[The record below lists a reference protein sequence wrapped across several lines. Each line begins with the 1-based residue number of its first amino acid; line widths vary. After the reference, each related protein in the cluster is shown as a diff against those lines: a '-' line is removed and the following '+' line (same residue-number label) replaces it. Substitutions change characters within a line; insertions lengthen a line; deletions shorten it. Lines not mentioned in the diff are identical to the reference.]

1 MNDLIKQETELLKGL
16 VESKAAQIKAV
27 FQPMVVMLEN
37 FEEKYTEIIALDISP
52 DKCKQAKRLRIDI
65 SRVRIDADKVRGEQ
79 KAEYIRAG
87 NAIQGVYNILK
98 YAVTD
103 KEEKLKDVELHY
115 EKIEEEKKAKL
126 QIDRALELSRYEAS
140 GDFVDLGNMP
150 DEVWTNYLAGVKN
163 NYEAGKEAERKAEA
177 DRIAKI
183 EADEKETYRLNKMY
197 ELGLKYNGES
207 FIYKDINFHWTD
219 LLCMTDE
226 DFEKAH
232 IGAEKRKL
240 QIEKE
245 EAEEQAKIKADND
258 RLKLE
263 ADKAEKKRLAD
274 EKKQAS
280 KLKTER
286 DKAAAESKKQADIL
300 KAEQDK
306 AAAERLEQELKLKT
320 EREAR
325 EKLERE
331 AKEKADREAAEAKK
345 AAKAPDKEKLFSVA
359 TKLRNTK
366 TTVKS
371 PEAKKALEDAALI
384 LEKVAGVM

>member
-126 QIDRALELSRYEAS
+126 QLDRQVALAKYDGDGEFIDLA
-140 GDFVDLGNMP
+140 NMP
-150 DEVWTNYLAGVKN
+150 DEVWTNYLAGIKN
-163 NYEAGKEAERKAEA
+163 NYETGKEAERKVEA
-177 DRIAKI
+177 DRI
-183 EADEKETYRLNKMY
+183 EAEKKAAQYDGRLKALLIYGDHFDSSKLTINST
-197 ELGLKYNGES
+197 ES
-207 FIYKDINFHWTD
+207 
-219 LLCMTDE
+219 
-226 DFEKAH
+226 DFE
-232 IGAEKRKL
+232 
-240 QIEKE
+240 QILMDAKTGRTAYLKE
-245 EAEEQAKIKADND
+245 QVKIKADND

-263 ADKAEKKRLAD
+263 AAKAEKKRIAD
-274 EKKQAS
+274 EKKQAA
-280 KLKTER
+280 KLKAER

-300 KAEQDK
+300 KAERDK

-325 EKLERE
+325 EKLERA
-331 AKEKADREAAEAKK
+331 AKEKADREAAELKK
-345 AAKAPDKEKLFSVA
+345 AAKAPDKEKLLSVA
-359 TKLRNTK
+359 QKLRNTK

-371 PEAKKALEDAALI
+371 PEAKKALEDAAVLI
-384 LEKVAGVM
+384 EKTAEVM